1 MDFFLFFRI
10 AHKMSDHDTP
20 RVERCSKGD
29 RVKAKCTGWVHYHPG
44 EITRVND
51 DGTYAIQFD
60 DGERRSGV
68 KEDQIAGGI
77 EGDRVKAKCTG
88 WVHYHP
94 GEITRVNDDGTYA
107 IQFDDGER
115 RSGVKEDQIA
125 GGIEGRACSRPKDSS
140 WFNGEQKMIRPLG
153 STVGGALAV
162 PAGVVGG
169 LVGGVVGAAT
179 NWTATNF
186 NTGHPGGNR
195 IVGGVAGMGLG
206 AMGSAVSADYA
217 GRALMLPADAVIDA
231 TVNAPRR
238 IKQTAMLGSMAD
250 GRAPQSGYRFG
261 DFTRGLLR
269 RGQMSREQHNS
280 SGAVRGVSLQS
291 EYHFGDLTRGLFSS
305 ITNRD
310 VAEEL
315 ERKRSALRFSGV
327 AKGLLMLKRRGR
339 EAVDRVYAPG
349 RGAAFQRA
357 EQRWTSAMNGKQL
370 FQEAHIDCAKMPD
383 VRCCQTAEGQT
394 EIFWRFPKGLLPE
407 GRFES
412 VDCEIGSDYPE
423 E

>member
-1 MDFFLFFRI
+1 
-10 AHKMSDHDTP
+10 
-20 RVERCSKGD
+20 
-29 RVKAKCTGWVHYHPG
+29 
-44 EITRVND
+44 
-51 DGTYAIQFD
+51 
-60 DGERRSGV
+60 
-68 KEDQIAGGI
+68 
-77 EGDRVKAKCTG
+77 
-88 WVHYHP
+88 
-94 GEITRVNDDGTYA
+94 
-107 IQFDDGER
+107 
-115 RSGVKEDQIA
+115 
-125 GGIEGRACSRPKDSS
+125 
-140 WFNGEQKMIRPLG
+140 MIRPLG

-305 ITNRD
+305 ITNRN

-327 AKGLLMLKRRGR
+327 AKSSLMLKRRGR

-349 RGAAFQRA
+349 RGAACQRA

-370 FQEAHIDCAKMPD
+370 FQEAHTDCAKMSD
-383 VRCCQTAEGQT
+383 VMCHQT
-394 EIFWRFPKGLLPE
+394 EIFWRFTNPQQ
-407 GRFES
+407 S
-412 VDCEIGSDYPE
+412 EIGSDYPE

>member
-10 AHKMSDHDTP
+10 AHKMSDHDNP

-68 KEDQIAGGI
+68 KEDQI
-77 EGDRVKAKCTG
+77 
-88 WVHYHP
+88 
-94 GEITRVNDDGTYA
+94 
-107 IQFDDGER
+107 
-115 RSGVKEDQIA
+115 

-153 STVGGALAV
+153 STVGCALAV

-186 NTGHPGGNR
+186 NTGPGNR